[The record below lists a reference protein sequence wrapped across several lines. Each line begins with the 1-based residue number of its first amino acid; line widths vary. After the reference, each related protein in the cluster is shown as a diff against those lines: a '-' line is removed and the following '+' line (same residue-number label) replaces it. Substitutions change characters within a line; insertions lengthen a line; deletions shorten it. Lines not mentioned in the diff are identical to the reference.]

1 MRFTLVSADVGVW
14 PFNNLR
20 GSHVTWA
27 IILFQI
33 FCRVYQ
39 KIPFPFSSPFSLPP
53 SPPPPFVRIF
63 TFSYSLVLS
72 VDIQRTSALI
82 EVMFWLQ
89 IVLIRHRSQTQ
100 LLFHLGR
107 RNWLKNESNALRSM
121 VTRPPAKRMNRV
133 CLRNYRYG
141 KGKSP
146 REESAEKF
154 CFCLRKQTAPQK
166 DPNGNGDWKTHDETN
181 RSWPR
186 KDHRKIRQTRS
197 RVLWRSLR
205 RKKERVLVVSISVE

>member
-39 KIPFPFSSPFSLPP
+39 KLPFPFSSPFSLPP
-53 SPPPPFVRIF
+53 PPPPPFVRIF
-63 TFSYSLVLS
+63 TFRYSLVLS

-121 VTRPPAKRMNRV
+121 VNRPPAKRMHRV
-133 CLRNYRYG
+133 CLRNYRHG

-154 CFCLRKQTAPQK
+154 CSTERPEWQRRLKNTRRNQPIVAPK
-166 DPNGNGDWKTHDETN
+166 GPSEDSAESVPSFMKEFEKKKRACPRGKYFSRVETN
-181 RSWPR
+181 
-186 KDHRKIRQTRS
+186 
-197 RVLWRSLR
+197 
-205 RKKERVLVVSISVE
+205 

>member
-14 PFNNLR
+14 LFNNSR

-39 KIPFPFSSPFSLPP
+39 KNSFPLFFP
-53 SPPPPFVRIF
+53 SFVRIF

-72 VDIQRTSALI
+72 VDIQRASALI

-89 IVLIRHRSQTQ
+89 IVLIRRRSRTQ

-107 RNWLKNESNALRSM
+107 KNWLKNESNALRSL

-133 CLRNYRYG
+133 RFRNYRYG

-146 REESAEKF
+146 REESAENFYQVKSS
-154 CFCLRKQTAPQK
+154 LRKQTTLQK
-166 DPNGNGDWKTHDETN
+166 DLNGNGDWKTHDETN
-181 RSWPR
+181 RSWPQ
-186 KDHRKIRQTRS
+186 KDHRKIRQSRY

-205 RKKERVLVVSISVE
+205 RKKERVLVVSISVK